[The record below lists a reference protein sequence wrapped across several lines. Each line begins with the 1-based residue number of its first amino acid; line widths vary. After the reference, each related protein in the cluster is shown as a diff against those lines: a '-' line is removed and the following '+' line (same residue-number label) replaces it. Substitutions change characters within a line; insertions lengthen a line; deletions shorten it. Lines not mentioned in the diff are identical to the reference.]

1 MLKDINGFDYSDDK
15 DDDDDDDSQE
25 REYAQD
31 ETVKL
36 ITNLEAEIVN
46 RQNLFVGAMTTLM
59 DACYFHAPED
69 SSATHLILTAHQK
82 VLEARKEAS
91 KDD

>member
-1 MLKDINGFDYSDDK
+1 MLKDIDGFDYSDDK
-15 DDDDDDDSQE
+15 DDDDDDSRE

-69 SSATHLILTAHQK
+69 SSATHLILTAHQQ
-82 VLEARKEAS
+82 VLEARKRM

>member
-1 MLKDINGFDYSDDK
+1 MLKDVDGFDYSDDN
-15 DDDDDDDSQE
+15 DDDDSQE
-25 REYAQD
+25 REYAQV

>member
-1 MLKDINGFDYSDDK
+1 MLKDVDGFDHSDDN
-15 DDDDDDDSQE
+15 DDDDVRE
-25 REYAQD
+25 REYAQE

-36 ITNLEAEIVN
+36 ITNLESEIVN
-46 RQNLFVGAMTTLM
+46 KQNLFVGALTTLM

-82 VLEARKEAS
+82 VIEARKRM

>member
-1 MLKDINGFDYSDDK
+1 MLKDVDGFDHSDDN
-15 DDDDDDDSQE
+15 DDDDVRE
-25 REYAQD
+25 REYAQE

-36 ITNLEAEIVN
+36 ITNLETEIVN
-46 RQNLFVGAMTTLM
+46 KQNLFVGAMTTLM

-82 VLEARKEAS
+82 VLEARRRV

>member
-1 MLKDINGFDYSDDK
+1 MLKDVDGFDYSDDN
-15 DDDDDDDSQE
+15 DDDDVRE
-25 REYAQD
+25 REYAQE

-36 ITNLEAEIVN
+36 ITNLESEIVN
-46 RQNLFVGAMTTLM
+46 KQNLFVGAMTTLM
-59 DACYFHAPED
+59 DACYFHAPQG

-82 VLEARKEAS
+82 VLEARRRV